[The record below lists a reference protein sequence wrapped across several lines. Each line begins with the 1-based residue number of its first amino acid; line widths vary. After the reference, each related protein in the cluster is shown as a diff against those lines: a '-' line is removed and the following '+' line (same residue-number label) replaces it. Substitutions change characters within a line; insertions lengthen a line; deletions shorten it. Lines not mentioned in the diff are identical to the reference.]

1 MDPRLGRATEAVL
14 AMKEENIMKQIVQ
27 HRYCWLI
34 VISLVLLLGD
44 TIVSA
49 QNYLPRKWNTR
60 KVNLQFN
67 RYYDWSEME
76 QALRLL
82 EKAYPKFLKLRSIG
96 KSFQGREIWYMTIN
110 NPDTGDEQNKCAMYI
125 DANIHGN
132 EVQGGEVCLY
142 TIWYLMENYPYN
154 DYVRKIVDERVFYI
168 FPSVNPDGR
177 DLWLHLGAAARSG
190 QFPYDEDID
199 GLYDE
204 DPPEDLDGD
213 GEVGMMFIKV
223 KPGEGTHRLSDKG
236 DRLVPIKKNIEG
248 KPDEIGE
255 YKFIATEGI
264 DNDEDGRY
272 NEDGGGGYD
281 PNRDFGSYWQPKSI
295 QMGSGDY
302 PFTWIES
309 RHTRD
314 FLYQHPNIAGVQ
326 AFHNSGGM
334 ILRGPGIQQHGEYQ
348 QADLSVYDEIGKK
361 GEKIIENYRYI
372 VIWSDLYAVW
382 GGFIDFT
389 HDMLGIYSFSNE
401 LWMSRADFDKD
412 GRTSDEEQEFFD
424 RYIDMENTAIPL
436 HEIDHPQLGKVTIDR
451 DRTKL
456 SGRVPP
462 SWLLEELCHRNMAF
476 CLLHAYEM
484 PLPVIKSFTAERISG
499 NLYQLK
505 VTLYNER
512 LMPTMSAAAV
522 QNKVQRPDILSIDGK
537 VKVLAAGINKNSNL
551 AAVPERFRR
560 YFLQAQDSD
569 VDIIDQK
576 DLNNLKLT
584 HGIPGKAEVQ
594 YDFLVEGSGKITVK
608 LDCLKGGKHTKEIVL
623 K

>member
-1 MDPRLGRATEAVL
+1 MNFTRHNVFCLIIVL
-14 AMKEENIMKQIVQ
+14 AVA
-27 HRYCWLI
+27 Y
-34 VISLVLLLGD
+34 LGGSS
-44 TIVSA
+44 IIFG
-49 QNYLPRKWNTR
+49 QNYLPRHWNTR

-67 RYYDWSEME
+67 RYNDWKEME
-76 QALRLL
+76 ESLRSL
-82 EKAYPKFLKLRSIG
+82 ENAYPKFLKLGSIG
-96 KSFQGREIWYMTIN
+96 KSYQGREMWYVTIN
-110 NPDTGDEQNKCAMYI
+110 NPETGDEMNKCAMYV

-132 EVQGGEVCLY
+132 EIQGGEVCLY

-154 DYVRKIVDERVFYI
+154 EYIKKLVDERVFYI

-177 DLWLHLGAAARSG
+177 DLWLHLGGAARSG
-190 QFPYDEDID
+190 QLPYDNDND

-213 GEVGMMFIKV
+213 GEVGTMFLKV

-236 DRLVPIKKNIEG
+236 DRLVLIKKNIEG
-248 KPDEIGE
+248 KADEVGD
-255 YKFIATEGI
+255 YKIVAPEGI

-295 QMGSGDY
+295 QRGSSDY

-334 ILRGPGIQQHGEYQ
+334 ILRGPGVQLHGEYQ
-348 QADLSVYDEIGKK
+348 RADLSVYDEIGKK

-372 VIWSDLYAVW
+372 VIWSDLYPVW

-389 HDMLGIYSFSNE
+389 HDLLGIYSFSNE
-401 LWMSRADFDKD
+401 LWTSRADFDKD
-412 GRTSDEEQEFFD
+412 GRTSDEEYAFFD
-424 RYIDMENTAIPL
+424 KYIDMDNSSIPL

-451 DRTKL
+451 DKTKL

-462 SWLLEELCHRNMAF
+462 TWLLEELCHRNMAF

-484 PLPVIKSFTAERISG
+484 PLPVIKAVEAEKISG
-499 NLYQLK
+499 NLYKLK
-505 VTLYNER
+505 VTIYNER
-512 LMPTMSAAAV
+512 LMPTMSATAIR
-522 QNKVQRPDILSIDGK
+522 NKVQRPDILSIDGD
-537 VKVLAAGINKNSNL
+537 VKVLVAGINKNSRL
-551 AAVPERFRR
+551 SAVPERFRR
-560 YFLQAQDSD
+560 YFLQAEDSD
-569 VDIIDQK
+569 VDFIDQK
-576 DLNNLKLT
+576 DLKNLKLT
-584 HGIPGKAEVQ
+584 RGIPGNAEVQ
-594 YDFLVEGSGKITVK
+594 YDFLLEGSGKAIVK